1 MKDNLNLLIKKLIRK
16 AFPEFSNK
24 VTWTLL
30 TAGIGI
36 LALPAPTYLLF
47 VNLIIDFYNKTTN
60 SEISLL
66 KIDSITPSS
75 GVALTLILSG
85 LVFHLLIK
93 VPHIYQEILKE
104 NNQKEI
110 QERKRVADVKL
121 YEAFIDILPTTSLSI
136 EFLKDHNFENSYHD
150 NNTKDISNLEYGW
163 GHADQHFH
171 NNEIEDKATHL
182 YSEIIKFN
190 YFLAY
195 KSHNIN
201 DYMFS
206 MLTDRDR
213 AMVMEL
219 LPQTKENIKIAN
231 EWSSTIH
238 QLYCDFISTCRNNL
252 AI

>member
-93 VPHIYQEILKE
+93 PPYIPR
-104 NNQKEI
+104 NS
-110 QERKRVADVKL
+110 KR
-121 YEAFIDILPTTSLSI
+121 E
-136 EFLKDHNFENSYHD
+136 
-150 NNTKDISNLEYGW
+150 
-163 GHADQHFH
+163 
-171 NNEIEDKATHL
+171 
-182 YSEIIKFN
+182 
-190 YFLAY
+190 
-195 KSHNIN
+195 
-201 DYMFS
+201 
-206 MLTDRDR
+206 
-213 AMVMEL
+213 
-219 LPQTKENIKIAN
+219 
-231 EWSSTIH
+231 
-238 QLYCDFISTCRNNL
+238 
-252 AI
+252 

>member
-93 VPHIYQEILKE
+93 APHIYQEILKE

-136 EFLKDHNFENSYHD
+136 EFLKDHDFENSYHD
-150 NNTKDISNLEYGW
+150 NNTK
-163 GHADQHFH
+163 
-171 NNEIEDKATHL
+171 
-182 YSEIIKFN
+182 
-190 YFLAY
+190 
-195 KSHNIN
+195 
-201 DYMFS
+201 
-206 MLTDRDR
+206 
-213 AMVMEL
+213 
-219 LPQTKENIKIAN
+219 
-231 EWSSTIH
+231 
-238 QLYCDFISTCRNNL
+238 
-252 AI
+252 

>member
-1 MKDNLNLLIKKLIRK
+1 MKENLNLLIKKLIGK
-16 AFPEFSNK
+16 VFPEFSNK

-85 LVFHLLIK
+85 LFFHLIIK
-93 VPHIYQEILKE
+93 GLQIYPEILKE
-104 NNQKEI
+104 NNQREI
-110 QERKRVADVKL
+110 QERKRVADIKL
-121 YEAFIDILPTTSLSI
+121 YEAFIAIIPPTSLSI
-136 EFLKDHNFENSYHD
+136 ELLKDHDFGNSYHD
-150 NNTKDISNLEYGW
+150 NNVKDFSKLEYGW

-171 NNEIEDKATHL
+171 DNEIEDKAAHL
-182 YSEIIKFN
+182 YSEIMKFD
-190 YFLAY
+190 YFLAC
-195 KSHNIN
+195 KSHYIN
-201 DYMFS
+201 DHILS

-213 AMVMEL
+213 AMVMEW
-219 LPQTKENIKIAN
+219 LPQTEENVKRAN
-231 EWSSTIH
+231 EWSSTIY
-238 QLYCDFISTCRNNL
+238 QLYCDFISTCKNNL